1 MMKYKLIRA
10 ALLPF
15 GLLAKL
21 CALAQE
27 GARDL
32 HNKRRFPRSAVD
44 AGCRIDQGSVLGEH
58 CHILS
63 ASLLVN
69 TRMGSYSYVGCDSII
84 QNATIGSYCSIGR
97 QVFIGLGIHPL
108 KHFSTSPLFYRKR
121 NTFGVTAVR
130 EDLDFEEYRPVKVGN
145 DVWIGARAMVM
156 DGVSIGDG
164 AVVAAGAVVT
174 KDVEPYMVVG
184 GVPAQVIGNRFDKGK
199 ADRLMGAGWW
209 KWPVEKIV
217 ESAGELNRE

>member
-1 MMKYKLIRA
+1 MIKSKLIRI

-21 CALAQE
+21 FALAQD

-32 HNKRRFPRSAVD
+32 HNRSRFQGSIVD
-44 AGCRIDQGSVLGEH
+44 PGCRVDPKTKLGEH

-63 ASLLVN
+63 GSLVVN
-69 TRMGSYSYVGCDSII
+69 SRMGSYSYVGCDSII
-84 QNATIGSYCSIGR
+84 QNTSIGSYCSIGR
-97 QVFIGLGIHPL
+97 QVFIGLGTHPL

-121 NTFGVTAVR
+121 NTFGVTVVG
-130 EDLDFEEYRPVKVGN
+130 EDLDFEEYRPVEIGN

-156 DGVSIGDG
+156 DGVRIGHG

-174 KDVEPYMVVG
+174 KDVEPYTIVG
-184 GVPAQVIGNRFDKGK
+184 GVPAKILGKRFDDGK
-199 ADRLMGAGWW
+199 ANRLTEAGWW
-209 KWPVEKIV
+209 DLPVGEIA
-217 ESAGELNRE
+217 ERAAELNRD

>member
-1 MMKYKLIRA
+1 
-10 ALLPF
+10 
-15 GLLAKL
+15 
-21 CALAQE
+21 
-27 GARDL
+27 
-32 HNKRRFPRSAVD
+32 
-44 AGCRIDQGSVLGEH
+44 
-58 CHILS
+58 
-63 ASLLVN
+63 
-69 TRMGSYSYVGCDSII
+69 
-84 QNATIGSYCSIGR
+84 
-97 QVFIGLGIHPL
+97 VFIGLGIHPL